1 MSALLHGDGVVA
13 VIDQIIDDRD
23 LAVGGIVS
31 ATGDGAGAVRG
42 TIVAVGMHEYIA
54 LDPGVSTIQIQDVIV
69 RTGENTVQHLQNGA
83 GTIAPGEVD
92 GVIVVDGFAE
102 PAVPDDSLSARSYA
116 AGSMHRLEIAGGGW
130 KHTITN
136 CE

>member
-1 MSALLHGDGVVA
+1 
-13 VIDQIIDDRD
+13 
-23 LAVGGIVS
+23 
-31 ATGDGAGAVRG
+31 
-42 TIVAVGMHEYIA
+42 MHEYIS
-54 LDPGVSTIQIQDVIV
+54 LDPSIGAIQIQDVIV
-69 RTGENTVQHLQNGA
+69 RAVEDTVQHLQNGA

-92 GVIVVDGFAE
+92 GVIVVNGFAE

-130 KHTITN
+130 KYTITN